1 MIQSA
6 TVRLVFC
13 QVTQHTPSVED
24 CTMSQRDRTNCLTS
38 IYEAGESRS
47 AQSVNESECY
57 ATQDRASRELPY
69 ALLLHTRV
77 HRHTAKCQHFGSLIF
92 SKKGSGR
99 AVQMWNHVLSNVT
112 YVQNRRRG
120 TRPRRATDK
129 TSHCPKFQ
137 VRAPP
142 ESTGSP
148 CPKQSRNY
156 AESTCP
162 IFAHCPMAASRTMC
176 DNYFPT

>member
-1 MIQSA
+1 MMQSA

-77 HRHTAKCQHFGSLIF
+77 HRHTAKCQHLGSLIF

-99 AVQMWNHVLSNVT
+99 CRNPAQ
-112 YVQNRRRG
+112 
-120 TRPRRATDK
+120 
-129 TSHCPKFQ
+129 SHDESLFPLPGNPKN
-137 VRAPP
+137 
-142 ESTGSP
+142 
-148 CPKQSRNY
+148 QSRLFCLGVHMSTQ
-156 AESTCP
+156 ESVGSNDP
-162 IFAHCPMAASRTMC
+162 K
-176 DNYFPT
+176 PTHWG